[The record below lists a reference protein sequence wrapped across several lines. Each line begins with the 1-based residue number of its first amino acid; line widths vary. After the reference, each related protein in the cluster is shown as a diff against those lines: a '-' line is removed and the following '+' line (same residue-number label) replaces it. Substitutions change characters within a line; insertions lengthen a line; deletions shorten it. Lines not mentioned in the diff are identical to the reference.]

1 MTGAETLKGVD
12 VLQDMLQDIYK
23 RMKDISLNS
32 AQITVQLVI
41 FAINTFFMVR
51 YQDHGN
57 SENK

>member
-41 FAINTFFMVR
+41 FAINNFFMVR
-51 YQDHGN
+51 YQDYGN

>member
-41 FAINTFFMVR
+41 FAINNFFMVR